1 MNQPQ
6 TAPNKLWFLKH
17 IRLFDGISPS
27 EMQEM
32 EKITRMEEVKKR
44 QPLYLPGDP
53 SSNVYLLKKGR
64 VKIANTAPNGK
75 EVTFDIL
82 EPGEVFGELDVLED
96 APRSTSAETLDDAVI
111 CVIPRKD
118 FDQYLAMHPT
128 VMFKLTKLI
137 GLRLKKI
144 QSRVEDLVFREVPAR
159 LAHLLSE
166 LGKTEGVVE
175 KQGIRLKVKLTH
187 QEMANLIGC
196 SRETVSTTMGQF
208 RDDGLIQIDGRTI
221 TILKPD
227 GLSRLVSGPLHFNI
241 RTPSNASAMGSV
253 HGSHRRR
260 YGLAQASDLC
270 PMFHKLKRAGETE
283 DKTRPLRKIVVRL
296 PRQGYL
302 GHEVHGGRFRE
313 RGLDELPQVELEPGG
328 VGEVR

>member
-1 MNQPQ
+1 MNQPD

-64 VKIANTAPNGK
+64 VKIANTASSGK

-82 EPGEVFGELDVLED
+82 DPGEIFGELDVLED
-96 APRSTSAETLDDAVI
+96 APRSTSAETLDDALI

-144 QSRVEDLVFREVPAR
+144 QSRVEDLVFRDVPAR
-159 LAHLLSE
+159 LAHLLVE
-166 LGKTEGVVE
+166 LSKTEGVAE

-196 SRETVSTTMGQF
+196 SRETVSSTLGQF
-208 RDDGLIQIDGRTI
+208 RDEGLLQLDGRTM
-221 TILKPD
+221 TILDIK
-227 GLSRLVSGPLHFNI
+227 GLSRL
-241 RTPSNASAMGSV
+241 
-253 HGSHRRR
+253 
-260 YGLAQASDLC
+260 
-270 PMFHKLKRAGETE
+270 
-283 DKTRPLRKIVVRL
+283 
-296 PRQGYL
+296 L
-302 GHEVHGGRFRE
+302 G
-313 RGLDELPQVELEPGG
+313 
-328 VGEVR
+328 

>member
-1 MNQPQ
+1 MLILSREPFLMNQPH

-144 QSRVEDLVFREVPAR
+144 QSRVEDLVFRDVPAR

-166 LGKTEGVVE
+166 LGKTEGVAD

-208 RDDGLIQIDGRTI
+208 RDQGFIQMDGRTI
-221 TILKPD
+221 TVLKPD
-227 GLSRLVSGPLHFNI
+227 GLLRLVS
-241 RTPSNASAMGSV
+241 
-253 HGSHRRR
+253 
-260 YGLAQASDLC
+260 
-270 PMFHKLKRAGETE
+270 
-283 DKTRPLRKIVVRL
+283 
-296 PRQGYL
+296 
-302 GHEVHGGRFRE
+302 
-313 RGLDELPQVELEPGG
+313 
-328 VGEVR
+328 

>member
-1 MNQPQ
+1 MDRPQ
-6 TAPNKLWFLKH
+6 SAPNKLWFLRH

-27 EMQEM
+27 DMQEM

-44 QPLYLPGDP
+44 QPLYLTGDP
-53 SSNVYLLKKGR
+53 SRNVYLLKRGR
-64 VKIANTAPNGK
+64 VKIANTAPSGK

-96 APRSTSAETLDDAVI
+96 APRSTSAEALDDALI

-144 QSRVEDLVFREVPAR
+144 QSRVEDLIFRDVPAR

-166 LGKTEGVVE
+166 LSKTEGVAE
-175 KQGIRLKVKLTH
+175 KQGVRLKVKLTH

-208 RDDGLIQIDGRTI
+208 RDDGLIQMDGRAI
-221 TILKPD
+221 TIVNEK
-227 GLSRLVSGPLHFNI
+227 GLS
-241 RTPSNASAMGSV
+241 
-253 HGSHRRR
+253 
-260 YGLAQASDLC
+260 
-270 PMFHKLKRAGETE
+270 KL
-283 DKTRPLRKIVVRL
+283 
-296 PRQGYL
+296 L
-302 GHEVHGGRFRE
+302 G
-313 RGLDELPQVELEPGG
+313 
-328 VGEVR
+328 

>member
-1 MNQPQ
+1 MNQPH
-6 TAPNKLWFLKH
+6 TAPNKLWFLRH

-64 VKIANTAPNGK
+64 VKIANTASSGK

-144 QSRVEDLVFREVPAR
+144 QSRVEDLVFRDVPAR

-166 LGKTEGVVE
+166 LGKTEGVADT
-175 KQGIRLKVKLTH
+175 QGIRLKVRLTH

-227 GLSRLVSGPLHFNI
+227 GLSRILS
-241 RTPSNASAMGSV
+241 
-253 HGSHRRR
+253 
-260 YGLAQASDLC
+260 
-270 PMFHKLKRAGETE
+270 
-283 DKTRPLRKIVVRL
+283 
-296 PRQGYL
+296 
-302 GHEVHGGRFRE
+302 
-313 RGLDELPQVELEPGG
+313 
-328 VGEVR
+328 